1 MAAHARAFLEALDA
15 GGPAADRAGNMHLYG
30 WLVGSWE
37 LDVVGYPDN
46 GPQRRRPGEWHFGWV
61 LEGRAIQ
68 DVWIVPSRQARGPGD
83 AVENGYYG
91 TTLRVYDPRIDAWH
105 IQWTDPVSQTY
116 FTMIGRKQGEAIVQE
131 GTGAG
136 GNLIRWSFS
145 EITAKSFR
153 WRGELSA
160 DDGATWR
167 LNVEF
172 FARRV
177 DPA

>member
-15 GGPAADRAGNMHLYG
+15 A
-30 WLVGSWE
+30 
-37 LDVVGYPDN
+37 
-46 GPQRRRPGEWHFGWV
+46 
-61 LEGRAIQ
+61 
-68 DVWIVPSRQARGPGD
+68 
-83 AVENGYYG
+83 
-91 TTLRVYDPRIDAWH
+91 
-105 IQWTDPVSQTY
+105 
-116 FTMIGRKQGEAIVQE
+116 
-131 GTGAG
+131 

-167 LNVEF
+167 LNVEL

>member
-1 MAAHARAFLEALDA
+1 LYGLGSGGGCQSKIIKTKRGTTPGPRGLGFPEAL
-15 GGPAADRAGNMHLYG
+15 
-30 WLVGSWE
+30 
-37 LDVVGYPDN
+37 
-46 GPQRRRPGEWHFGWV
+46 
-61 LEGRAIQ
+61 
-68 DVWIVPSRQARGPGD
+68 
-83 AVENGYYG
+83 
-91 TTLRVYDPRIDAWH
+91 
-105 IQWTDPVSQTY
+105 
-116 FTMIGRKQGEAIVQE
+116 VQE
-131 GTGAG
+131 GIGAG

-145 EITAKSFR
+145 EIKAKSFR